1 MGASTQ
7 VDGMDRRQ
15 FIAEMA
21 KLGFA
26 AQLAPGVAGAAGF
39 FDRGVRLPPVEADYY
54 TKNSD
59 GSVTC
64 LLCPHHETLHPGQT
78 GRCRVRTN
86 IRGTLKTFAS
96 GQPCV
101 VNLDP
106 IEKNPLAHVLPG
118 SNTLSVAHAGCNLRC
133 HYCQNWQFSQSSP
146 RETRNLEFD
155 QDEAVSLAR
164 GKSIPSVTF
173 TYTEGTT
180 HIEFNKRFAAA
191 ARRLGLRVYL
201 CSNGYIQPKALGD
214 FLDVLDGVTITIKGF
229 TDEFYQQYIGAHSYK
244 PVLETCKQI
253 KAAGKWLEVA
263 TLIVPGLN
271 DSTREL
277 TSIAEWVRHSLGPCT
292 PWHLE
297 RFTPKYK
304 LLNKPQTPV
313 ATLEKART
321 IGKRAGLCYVYISNF
336 APHPAN
342 HTYCHQCRKPVIKR
356 LGFKVLRNSLRNG
369 RCPHC
374 RTKIPGVWT

>member
-1 MGASTQ
+1 MQ
-7 VDGMDRRQ
+7 RRQ

-26 AQLAPGVAGAAGF
+26 IQLAPGVAGAAGLF
-39 FDRGVRLPPVEADYY
+39 GRGVHLGPIEADYFV
-54 TKNSD
+54 KNSD
-59 GSVTC
+59 GSVIC
-64 LLCPHHETLHPGQT
+64 MLCPHHETLRPGQT

-86 IRGTLKTFAS
+86 IGGTLKTYAS

-118 SNTLSVAHAGCNLRC
+118 SSTLSVAHAGCNLRC
-133 HYCQNWQFSQSSP
+133 QYCQNWQFSQTSP
-146 RETRNLEFD
+146 RETRNLKFD
-155 QDEAVSLAR
+155 TDETVGLAR
-164 GKSIPSVTF
+164 DKRIPSITF
-173 TYTEGTT
+173 TYTEGTS
-180 HIEFNKRFAAA
+180 HIEFNTRFAAA
-191 ARRLGLRVYL
+191 AKRLGVRVYL
-201 CSNGYIQPKALGD
+201 CTNGYIRSKPLAD
-214 FLDVLDGVTITIKGF
+214 FLEVLDGVTVTIKGF
-229 TDEFYQQYIGAHSYK
+229 TDEFYQRTIGASSYK
-244 PVLETCKQI
+244 PVLESCKQV
-253 KAAGKWLEVA
+253 KAAGKWIEVA

-277 TSIAEWVRHSLGPCT
+277 TAIAKWVRQNLGRNT

-304 LLNKPQTPV
+304 LLNTPQTPI

-321 IGKRAGLCYVYISNF
+321 IGHRAGLRYVYISNF
-336 APHPAN
+336 APHAAN
-342 HTYCHQCRKPVIKR
+342 HTYCPRCRKPVIKR

-374 RTKIPGVWT
+374 RTPIPGVWT